1 MRAGYKTIKDLVE
14 RHAGGLWRE
23 GSHRESAIAFLH
35 EISEIKPDP
44 FNDFKAGDFNQI
56 IEALQNRNNRNS
68 TINRKINALT
78 KLLRSAVAA
87 GELPNVPIYKRLEES
102 SNQLRFLS
110 FDEEQRFINAIAK
123 RSKPYAALTSL
134 LVETGVT
141 LGEAIAIRW
150 ESVQPHKI
158 RIVESSIGLGRTLPL
173 TKKAKSA
180 IEEMKTEARGP
191 FCGIEQPKYRG
202 VWNEVKLEVGLEDS
216 SIVPTILRHTC
227 AARLAK
233 RGIDLRIVQKWL
245 GNRNYK
251 SMIRYETL
259 ISPDNFALCLAAL
272 ETADY
277 NE

>member
-1 MRAGYKTIKDLVE
+1 MSAGNLTIKDMVE
-14 RHAGGLWRE
+14 RHASGLWGE
-23 GSHRESAIAFLH
+23 GSHRKGAMAFLY
-35 EISEIKPDP
+35 EISEIIPEP
-44 FNDFKAGDFNQI
+44 FSEFKKGDFDQI
-56 IEALQNRNNRNS
+56 IEALQKRKNRNS

-78 KLLRSAVAA
+78 KLLRYAVTT
-87 GELPNVPIYKRLEES
+87 GELPNVPVYKRLDEH

-110 FDEEQRFINAIAK
+110 SKEEHLIINSIAT

-150 ESVQPHKI
+150 ESIQPHKI

-173 TKKAKSA
+173 TKKAKNA
-180 IEEMKTEARGP
+180 IEEMKTEAKGP

-259 ISPDNFALCLAAL
+259 VSPDNFALCLAAL

>member
-1 MRAGYKTIKDLVE
+1 MRAGNVTIKDLME
-14 RHAGGLWRE
+14 RHADGLWRK
-23 GSHRESAIAFLH
+23 GSHGESAMAYLH

-44 FNDFKAGDFNQI
+44 FDEFKIEDFNQI
-56 IEALQNRNNRNS
+56 IEALQKRMNRNS

-78 KLLRSAVAA
+78 KLLRTAVTT
-87 GELPNVPIYKRLEES
+87 GELPNVPMYKRLDEH
-102 SNQLRFLS
+102 SNKLRFLS
-110 FDEEQRFINAIAK
+110 SEEEQRIINAIAK

-173 TKKAKSA
+173 TKKAKNA
-180 IEEMKTEARGP
+180 IEEMKNEARGP
-191 FCGIEQPKYRG
+191 FCEIEQPKYRA
-202 VWNEVKLEVGLEDS
+202 VWNEVKSEIGLEDS
-216 SIVPTILRHTC
+216 SIVPTVLRHTC
-227 AARLAK
+227 ASRLAK

-259 ISPDNFALCLAAL
+259 VSPDNFALCVAAL
-272 ETADY
+272 ETGD
-277 NE
+277 NRD

>member
-1 MRAGYKTIKDLVE
+1 MRAGYLTIKELIE
-14 RHAGGLWRE
+14 RHASGLWRK
-23 GSHRESAIAFLH
+23 GSHGESAMAYLH

-44 FNDFKAGDFNQI
+44 FGEFKMEDFNQI
-56 IEALQNRNNRNS
+56 IESLQNRKNRNS

-110 FDEEQRFINAIAK
+110 FDEEQRIINAIAK

-150 ESVQPHKI
+150 ESVQLHRI

-173 TKKAKSA
+173 TKKAKNA
-180 IEEMKTEARGP
+180 IEEMKNEAKGP
-191 FCGIEQPKYRG
+191 FCRIEQPKYRG
-202 VWNEVKLEVGLEDS
+202 VWNEVKLEVGLEDI

-259 ISPDNFALCLAAL
+259 VSPDNFALCLAAL